1 MPMKTLMATA
11 RRRFGPVT
19 VIVLAAIWT
28 AWLGFRTQVMGDYPM
43 DFAPAMNALLSGH
56 VGAFV
61 QQLPTNGDGG
71 ALPLYAPAALLGK
84 LLSGSQ
90 HAIFRF
96 GALACLLALGALGL
110 YLARGMRV
118 AGRPAAERAVV
129 IGVCVLAPA
138 LLDVIL
144 YGHPEEALGA
154 ALCVGAVLLAG
165 EEHVTLAGLALGLA
179 LVNKPWGVLAVIP
192 VVLAAPRGRT
202 RLCLVAGAIAAGW
215 IAGIYVVDPSHFR
228 RIALVAS
235 GSEVAFPGD
244 LWWPLSRLQAT
255 PGVGAAYFPPAL
267 VAAHARELVVL
278 LALPISLPLALRR
291 DRSPES
297 PLALLALLFL
307 ARCMLDPS
315 NHVYYQLPLV
325 IAIAAYECRCQ
336 RMPVVALL
344 AIAGFWV
351 VFHPIS
357 TVAGLN
363 LQYATYLAVSLPLLV
378 YLIPPA
384 TGTGWSRLIPAR
396 AGRPWEA

>member
-1 MPMKTLMATA
+1 
-11 RRRFGPVT
+11 
-19 VIVLAAIWT
+19 
-28 AWLGFRTQVMGDYPM
+28 
-43 DFAPAMNALLSGH
+43 
-56 VGAFV
+56 
-61 QQLPTNGDGG
+61 
-71 ALPLYAPAALLGK
+71 
-84 LLSGSQ
+84 
-90 HAIFRF
+90 
-96 GALACLLALGALGL
+96 
-110 YLARGMRV
+110 
-118 AGRPAAERAVV
+118 VV